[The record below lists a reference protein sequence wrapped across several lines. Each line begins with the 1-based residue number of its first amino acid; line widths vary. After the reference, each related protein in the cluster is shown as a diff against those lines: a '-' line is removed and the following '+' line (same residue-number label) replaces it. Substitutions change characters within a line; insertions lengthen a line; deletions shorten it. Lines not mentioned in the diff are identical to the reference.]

1 MFSRTLISLSAVVA
15 FVCAITLALYVVPSA
30 SAVPSASSSAAV
42 FSAAAAL
49 AQEEYRRPGDASMAG
64 MVPYFEWFCI
74 NCHESNDPDMRAPSR
89 AALRSMDPERV
100 LAALT
105 NGPMAQFVPD
115 FDEEQLRAMA
125 ELASGK
131 PFGGV
136 ADRTADAMSNPCAS
150 PLRFEDPFAQPG
162 WNGWAPDPT
171 RSYRFQPEAAAGLT
185 GAQVADLKLKW
196 AFAFPGAASA
206 AWAQPTVVGGA
217 LFIGSDNNFVY
228 ALDAKTG
235 CVHWSFEAPGQVR
248 TAISIGEITDVPG
261 VRYAAMF
268 GDYMGYVSAVNAET
282 GEKLWTMR
290 PDDHPAS
297 KMTGPPTLDPS
308 PGGHLYVGV
317 ASWEEMPGMALEYG
331 CCKFQGS
338 VVAVDVN
345 TGDKIWATYTF
356 PQPAKRLRSNPAGTE
371 LWGPAGAAVW
381 NAPTLDIEN
390 RKVYATAGNCY
401 ITEFFEAGEYGY
413 DQEACNA
420 VFAFDM
426 DDGERLWWTQLLATV
441 YDRHGGGCGMTEE
454 EIRINCPGF
463 VNGPDDDPSGS
474 PVLHVLPDGQ
484 RMLIQ
489 GQESGRIT
497 ALDPDNDGAILW
509 VAQAG
514 DTMAASNAGFGG
526 AFNGEYYFKPLPFAD
541 GSGSI
546 AALRVEDGSRAW
558 HTPIPQRTDCE
569 DPEST
574 ETCHSGNWAAASVI
588 EGAVFTGSRDGIMRS
603 FSTEDGSILWEFDTL
618 RDFETINGVEG
629 FGGGFGGAGATI
641 VDGMLFMG
649 SGYVILGGAPGNVL
663 LAFGLD

>member
-1 MFSRTLISLSAVVA
+1 MFSRTLMSLSAVVA
-15 FVCAITLALYVVPSA
+15 FIFFTALALYTVPSA
-30 SAVPSASSSAAV
+30 AD
-42 FSAAAAL
+42 AL
-49 AQEEYRRPGDASMAG
+49 PTVRSTVTLQPQEEFRRPGDASMAG

-74 NCHESNDPDMRAPSR
+74 NCHESNDPEMRAPSR
-89 AALRSMDPERV
+89 EALRRMDPERI
-100 LAALT
+100 LQALT
-105 NGPMAQFVPD
+105 TGPMAEFVPE
-115 FDEEQLRAMA
+115 FNEEQLRAMA

-131 PFGGV
+131 PFGGI
-136 ADRTADAMSNPCAS
+136 ADRTADAMSNPCTS
-150 PLRFEDPFAQPG
+150 PLRLDDPFSKPA

-171 RSYRFQPEAAAGLT
+171 RSYRFQPQAAAGFT
-185 GAQVADLKLKW
+185 GAQASNLKLKW

-206 AWAQPTVVGGA
+206 AWAQPTVVDGA

-248 TAISIGEITDVPG
+248 TAISIGEVTEVPG

-268 GDYMGYVSAVNAET
+268 GDYMGYVSAVDAET

-345 TGDKIWATYTF
+345 TGEKIWATYTF
-356 PQPAKRLRSNPAGTE
+356 PEPAKPLGTNAAGTQ

-381 NAPTLDIEN
+381 NAPTLDLEN
-390 RKVYATAGNCY
+390 RKLYATAGNCY
-401 ITEFFEAGEYGY
+401 ITEFFEDENRY
-413 DQEACNA
+413 DDGACNA

-426 DDGERLWWTQLLATV
+426 GTGERLWWTQLLRVV
-441 YDRHGGGCGMTEE
+441 YDRHGGGCGMTAE
-454 EIRINCPGF
+454 EIRVNCPGF

-474 PVLHVLPDGQ
+474 PVLHTLADG
-484 RMLIQ
+484 RRILIQ
-489 GQESGRIT
+489 GQESGRVT

-526 AFNGEYYFKPLPFAD
+526 AFNGKYYFKPLPFAD

-546 AALRVEDGSRAW
+546 AALRVEDGSRVW

-574 ETCHSGNWAAASVI
+574 ETCHSGNWAAASAI

-603 FSTEDGSILWEFDTL
+603 FSSEDGSILWEFKTL
-618 RDFETINGVEG
+618 HDYETINGIEG
-629 FGGGFGGAGATI
+629 FGGGFGGAGPSI
-641 VDGMLFMG
+641 VDGMLYVG
-649 SGYVILGGAPGNVL
+649 SGYAILGGAPGNVL
-663 LAFGLD
+663 LAFDLND

>member
-1 MFSRTLISLSAVVA
+1 MFSRTLMSLSAVVA
-15 FVCAITLALYVVPSA
+15 FIFFTALALYTVPSA
-30 SAVPSASSSAAV
+30 AD
-42 FSAAAAL
+42 AL
-49 AQEEYRRPGDASMAG
+49 PTVRSTVTLQPQEEFRRPGDASMAG

-74 NCHESNDPDMRAPSR
+74 NCHESNDPEMRAPSR
-89 AALRSMDPERV
+89 EALRRMDPERI
-100 LAALT
+100 LQALT
-105 NGPMAQFVPD
+105 TGPMAEFVPE
-115 FDEEQLRAMA
+115 FNEEQLRAMA

-131 PFGGV
+131 PFGGI

-150 PLRFEDPFAQPG
+150 PLRLDDPFSKPA

-171 RSYRFQPEAAAGLT
+171 RSYRFQPQAAAGFT
-185 GAQVADLKLKW
+185 GAQASNLKLKW

-206 AWAQPTVVGGA
+206 AWAQPTVVDGA

-248 TAISIGEITDVPG
+248 TAISIGEVTEVPG

-268 GDYMGYVSAVNAET
+268 GDYMGYVSAVDAET

-345 TGDKIWATYTF
+345 TGEKIWATYTF
-356 PQPAKRLRSNPAGTE
+356 PEPAKPLGTNAAGTQ

-381 NAPTLDIEN
+381 NAPTLDLEN
-390 RKVYATAGNCY
+390 RKLYATAGNCY
-401 ITEFFEAGEYGY
+401 ITEFFEDENRY
-413 DQEACNA
+413 DDGACNA

-426 DDGERLWWTQLLATV
+426 DTGERLWWTQLLRVV
-441 YDRHGGGCGMTEE
+441 YDRHGGGCGMTAE
-454 EIRINCPGF
+454 EIRVNCPGF

-474 PVLHVLPDGQ
+474 PVLHTLADG
-484 RMLIQ
+484 RRILIQ
-489 GQESGRIT
+489 GQESGRVT

-514 DTMAASNAGFGG
+514 DTMAASNAGSAEPSTASTTSSRCPSRTAAAASPRSASKTAPASGTRRFLSAPTVRIRSRPKRATRVTGPRR
-526 AFNGEYYFKPLPFAD
+526 ALSRAPSSRARATASCARSRPKTAAS
-541 GSGSI
+541 SGSS
-546 AALRVEDGSRAW
+546 RRCMTTRPSTGSRA
-558 HTPIPQRTDCE
+558 
-569 DPEST
+569 
-574 ETCHSGNWAAASVI
+574 SGVALAAPA
-588 EGAVFTGSRDGIMRS
+588 RRS
-603 FSTEDGSILWEFDTL
+603 SMECCTW
-618 RDFETINGVEG
+618 
-629 FGGGFGGAGATI
+629 
-641 VDGMLFMG
+641 
-649 SGYVILGGAPGNVL
+649 APGTRFS
-663 LAFGLD
+663 AARQATCCWRST

>member
-1 MFSRTLISLSAVVA
+1 MLRRTLMSLSAVAA
-15 FVCAITLALYVVPSA
+15 FAGALTLALY
-30 SAVPSASSSAAV
+30 AVPSAAAV
-42 FSAAAAL
+42 PVIVEAAL
-49 AQEEYRRPGDASMAG
+49 QEEFRRPGDASMAG

-74 NCHESNDPDMRAPSR
+74 NCHESNDPEQRAPSR

-105 NGPMAQFVPD
+105 TGPMAEFVPG
-115 FDEEQLRAMA
+115 FDEDQLRAMA
-125 ELASGK
+125 ELASGT

-136 ADRTADAMSNPCAS
+136 ADRTADAMSNPCPS
-150 PLRFEDPFAQPG
+150 PLRLEDPFAQPG
-162 WNGWAPDPT
+162 WNGWSPDPT
-171 RSYRFQPEAAAGLT
+171 RSYRFQPPEAAGLT
-185 GAQVADLKLKW
+185 GAQLADLKLKW

-248 TAISIGEITDVPG
+248 TAVSIGPVEVPG

-282 GEKLWTMR
+282 GEKLWSMR

-297 KMTGPPTLDPS
+297 KMTGPPTLDMS

-345 TGDKIWATYTF
+345 TGEKVWATYTF
-356 PQPAKRLRSNPAGTE
+356 PNPAKRLRTNAAGTE

-381 NAPTLDIEN
+381 NAPTLDMEQ
-390 RKVYATAGNCY
+390 RRVYATAGNCY
-401 ITEFFEAGEYGY
+401 ITEFFEPGEFGY

-426 DDGERLWWTQLLATV
+426 DTGERLWWTQLLATV
-441 YDRHGGGCGMTEE
+441 YDRHGGGCGMTAEQ
-454 EIRINCPGF
+454 IRINCPGF
-463 VNGPDDDPSGS
+463 VNGPDDDPSGA
-474 PVLHVLPDGQ
+474 PVLHTLDDG
-484 RMLIQ
+484 RRILIQ
-489 GQESGRIT
+489 GQESGRVT
-497 ALDPDNDGAILW
+497 ALDPDNEGAILW

-526 AFNGEYYFKPLPFAD
+526 GFNGEYYFKPMPFAD

-546 AALRVEDGSRAW
+546 SALRAEDGSRAW

-574 ETCHSGNWAAASVI
+574 QTCHSGNWAAASVI
-588 EGAVFTGSRDGIMRS
+588 EGAVLTGSRDGVMRS

-618 RDFETINGVEG
+618 RDFDTINGVEG
-629 FGGGFGGAGATI
+629 FGGASATI
-641 VDGMLFMG
+641 VDGMLYMG